1 MEEAMLELYHNINS
15 VCAQKIRIAL
25 AEKGLEAKEH
35 LMTLRGDQFDPA
47 YMKLNSNAV
56 VPTLV
61 HDGQIITE
69 SSIILYYLDD
79 AFPEKPLLPK
89 APLDRTKVRMFNKF
103 IDEYLHNSC
112 MILTF
117 ATAFRPAFLR
127 MSPQD
132 REAQFARSPI
142 RKRAEY
148 KRDVVAHGLESKYV
162 REALDDHERLLGWI
176 DDAMAVGPY
185 LAGETF
191 SNADVATIPYVL
203 RLELL
208 QLSRLWDRRPAIGA
222 WWERVRGRPSVEQAI
237 SKRMTESDWAPF
249 KSIEPDPWPKVRDLL
264 AA

>member
-1 MEEAMLELYHNINS
+1 MLELYHNINS

-25 AEKGLEAKEH
+25 AEKGLQAKER
-35 LMTLRGDQFDPA
+35 LLTLRGDQFDPA
-47 YMKLNSNAV
+47 YVKLNPNAV

-61 HDGQIITE
+61 HDGKTIVE

-79 AFPEKPLLPK
+79 AFPEKPLMPK
-89 APLDRTKVRMFNKF
+89 APLARVKARMFNKF

-132 REAQFARSPI
+132 REAQFSRSPI

-148 KRDVVAHGLESKYV
+148 KRDVVAHGLESQFV
-162 REALDDHERLLGWI
+162 REALDDHEKLLHWI
-176 DDAMAVGPY
+176 DDAMAAGPY
-185 LAGETF
+185 LAGDTF
-191 SNADVATIPYVL
+191 SPADIATIPYVL

-208 QLSRLWDRRPAIGA
+208 QLSRLWERFPGVGA
-222 WWERVRGRPSVEQAI
+222 WWERVRSRPSVEQAI
-237 SKRMTESDWAPF
+237 TKRMTESDWAPF
-249 KSIEPDPWPKVRDLL
+249 KSIQPDPWPKVRELL

>member
-1 MEEAMLELYHNINS
+1 MLELYHNINS

-25 AEKGLEAKEH
+25 AEKGLQAKEH
-35 LMTLRGDQFDPA
+35 LMTLRGDQFDPT
-47 YMKLNSNAV
+47 YMKLNPSAV

-61 HDGQIITE
+61 HDGHTIVE

-79 AFPEKPLLPK
+79 AFPDRPLMPQ
-89 APLDRTKVRMFNKF
+89 APLARVRVRKFNKF

-132 REAQFARSPI
+132 REAQFSRSPI

-148 KRDVVAHGLESKYV
+148 KRDVVALGLESKFA
-162 REALDDHERLLGWI
+162 REALQDHEKLLGWI
-176 DDAMAVGPY
+176 NDAMAFGPY

-191 SNADVATIPYVL
+191 SYADIATIPYLL

-208 QLSRLWDRRPAIGA
+208 QLSRLWERFPGVGV
-222 WWERVRGRPSVEQAI
+222 WWERVRSRPSVEQAI
-237 SKRMTESDWAPF
+237 TKRMTENDWAPF
-249 KSIEPDPWPKVRDLL
+249 KSIQPDPWPKVRELL
-264 AA
+264 AAA

>member
-1 MEEAMLELYHNINS
+1 MLELYHNINS

-25 AEKGLEAKEH
+25 AEKGLQAKER
-35 LMTLRGDQFDPA
+35 LLTLRGDQFDPA
-47 YMKLNSNAV
+47 YVKLNPNAV

-61 HDGQIITE
+61 HDGKTIVE

-79 AFPEKPLLPK
+79 AFPEKPLMPK
-89 APLDRTKVRMFNKF
+89 APLARVKARMFNKF

-132 REAQFARSPI
+132 REAQFSRSPI

-148 KRDVVAHGLESKYV
+148 KRDVVAHGLESKFV
-162 REALDDHERLLGWI
+162 REALDDHEKLLHRI

-185 LAGETF
+185 LAGDTF
-191 SNADVATIPYVL
+191 SLADIATIPYVL

-208 QLSRLWDRRPAIGA
+208 QLSRLWERFPGVGA
-222 WWERVRGRPSVEQAI
+222 WWERVRSRPSVEQAI
-237 SKRMTESDWAPF
+237 TKRMTESDWAPF
-249 KSIEPDPWPKVRDLL
+249 KSIQPDPWPKVRDLL

>member
-1 MEEAMLELYHNINS
+1 MLELYHNINS

-25 AEKGLEAKEH
+25 AEKGLEVKEH
-35 LMTLRGDQFDPA
+35 LLTLRGDQFDSA
-47 YMKLNSNAV
+47 YMKLNPNAV

-61 HDGQIITE
+61 HDGQVITE

-79 AFPEKPLLPK
+79 AFPENPLMPM
-89 APLDRTKVRMFNKF
+89 APSDLVKVRMVNKF

-127 MSPQD
+127 MSPPD
-132 REAQFARSPI
+132 REAQFSRSPI

-148 KRDVVAHGLESKYV
+148 KRDVVEHGLDSKYV
-162 REALDDHERLLGWI
+162 QEAVADHKKLLRWI
-176 DDAMAVGPY
+176 GDAMVAGPY
-185 LAGETF
+185 LAGEMF
-191 SNADVATIPYVL
+191 SNADVAAIPYIL

-208 QLSRLWDRRPAIGA
+208 QLSRLWDHHPGVGA
-222 WWERVRGRPSVEQAI
+222 WWERVRNRPSVQQSI
-237 SKRMTESDWAPF
+237 FQRMTENDWAPF
-249 KSIEPDPWPKVRDLL
+249 KSIAPDPWPKVRELL

>member
-1 MEEAMLELYHNINS
+1 MLELYHNINS

-25 AEKGLEAKEH
+25 AEKGLQAKEH

-47 YMKLNSNAV
+47 YMRLNPNAV

-61 HDGQIITE
+61 HDGQVITE
-69 SSIILYYLDD
+69 SSVILYYLDD
-79 AFPEKPLLPK
+79 AFPEKPLMPK
-89 APLDRTKVRMFNKF
+89 APLARVKVRMYNKF
-103 IDEYLHNSC
+103 IDEYLHTSC

-127 MSPQD
+127 MSAEE
-132 REAQFARSPI
+132 REAQIAKTPI

-162 REALDDHERLLGWI
+162 REALADHEKLLGWI
-176 DDAMAVGPY
+176 DNAMRSGPY

-191 SNADVATIPYVL
+191 SNAEAATIPYVL

-208 QLSRLWDRRPAIGA
+208 QLSRLWDRRPGVAA
-222 WWERVRGRPSVEQAI
+222 WWERVRHRPSVEQAI
-237 SKRMTESDWAPF
+237 HTRMTESDWAPF
-249 KSIEPDPWPKVRDLL
+249 KSIQPDPWPKVSELL

>member
-1 MEEAMLELYHNINS
+1 MLEHYHNINS
-15 VCAQKIRIAL
+15 VCAQKVRIAL
-25 AEKGLEAKEH
+25 AEKGLQAKEH
-35 LMTLRGDQFDPA
+35 LMTLRGDQFDPV
-47 YMKLNSNAV
+47 YMKLNRNAV

-61 HDGQIITE
+61 HDGKVITE

-79 AFPEKPLLPK
+79 AFPEKPLMPK
-89 APLDRTKVRMFNKF
+89 APLDRVKVRMFNKF

-132 REAQFARSPI
+132 REAQFSKSPI

-148 KRDVVAHGLESKYV
+148 KRDVVTHGLESKYV
-162 REALDDHERLLGWI
+162 REALDDHEKLLSWI
-176 DDAMAVGPY
+176 DDAMAVGSY
-185 LAGETF
+185 LAGDTF
-191 SNADVATIPYVL
+191 SNADVAIIPYVL

-208 QLSRLWDRRPAIGA
+208 QLSRLWDRHPGVGA
-222 WWERVRGRPSVEQAI
+222 WWERVRHRPSVEQAI

-249 KSIEPDPWPKVRDLL
+249 KSIEPDPWPKVCELL

>member
-1 MEEAMLELYHNINS
+1 MLEIYDNINS
-15 VCAQKIRIAL
+15 VCAQKVRIAL
-25 AEKGLEAKEH
+25 AEKGLEAKQH

-47 YMKLNSNAV
+47 YMKLNPNAV

-61 HDGQIITE
+61 HDGRIITE

-79 AFPEKPLLPK
+79 AFPEKPLMPK
-89 APLDRTKVRMFNKF
+89 APLDRVKVRMFNKF

-117 ATAFRPAFLR
+117 ATAFRSAFLR

-132 REAQFARSPI
+132 REAQFSRSPI

-148 KRDVVAHGLESKYV
+148 KRDLVAHGLESKYV
-162 REALDDHERLLGWI
+162 REALDDHKKLLRWI
-176 DDAMAVGPY
+176 DEAVAVGPY
-185 LAGETF
+185 LAGEAF
-191 SNADVATIPYVL
+191 SNADIAAIPYVL

-208 QLSRLWDRRPAIGA
+208 QLARLWDDRPRVGA
-222 WWERVRGRPSVEQAI
+222 WWERVRKRPSVEQSI
-237 SKRMTESDWAPF
+237 STRMSESDWAPF
-249 KSIEPDPWPKVRDLL
+249 KSIETDPWPKVRELL